1 MYFRAVDVQQKVPT
15 VSRKS
20 ERLVNLTIALLAT
33 KKWIPKSR
41 IFSAVDG
48 YEGEPDAMERMFE
61 RDKDELRKMGIV
73 IEVGTFDPLF
83 EDEVGYRI
91 RPDSYRCDIQSLTAI
106 ELALISQATQVW
118 KGAVLDTTALSALV
132 KLKSLGIDSDVD
144 SLPGLAPRISIPR
157 DDFATVIDAISN
169 FTTISFTYIASDL
182 GRQSRVI
189 EPYGAGT
196 KGGHWYVAGRDI
208 EKDELRL
215 FRLDRLDSKIE
226 LQGKPNSYVIPSDF
240 SMADVLKSPEKKL
253 SATLKI
259 RRDKAHKLRA
269 IGNVIEDGDE
279 WTTLEYPYL
288 RESELLEDVLWHLD
302 DAIIIEPQS
311 ARESIQKSLS
321 EIVKSHG

>member
-1 MYFRAVDVQQKVPT
+1 MCCPDVVAQQKGPT

-33 KKWIPKSR
+33 KKWIPKSD
-41 IFSAVDG
+41 IFAAVDG
-48 YEGEPDAMERMFE
+48 YEGEPEAMERMFE
-61 RDKDELRKMGIV
+61 RDKDELRRLGIV

-91 RPDSYRCDIQSLTAI
+91 RPDNYRCNLDDLSAL

-132 KLKSLGIDSDVD
+132 KLKSFGIDSDFD
-144 SLPGLAPRISIPR
+144 SLPGLAPRIAVPQ
-157 DDFATVIDAISN
+157 DDFATVIDAISS
-169 FTTISFTYIASDL
+169 FTTLSFTYVASNL
-182 GRQSRVI
+182 SRQSRVI
-189 EPYGAGT
+189 EPYGVGT

-208 EKDELRL
+208 EKGELRL

-226 LQGKPNSYVIPSDF
+226 LQGKANSYSIPAEF
-240 SMADVLKSPEKKL
+240 SMSETLASPEKVL
-253 SATLKI
+253 VATLKI

-269 IGNVIEDGDE
+269 IGSVIEDGDE

-288 RESELLEDVLWHLD
+288 REFELLEDVLWHLD
-302 DAIIIEPQS
+302 DATILEPQS
-311 ARESIQKSLS
+311 ARESIQKSLA
-321 EIVKSHG
+321 EIVKNHG